1 MYLET
6 GNLRLSHAWFK
17 IYGGKNA
24 CHSRDVQR
32 ALGTPRLRIRQNRG
46 VSMHWGGVSAVD
58 RDFGYAASLSRCR
71 ITLANRAMNSPL
83 VGFPR
88 LALTVLPK

>member
-1 MYLET
+1 MHGSKST
-6 GNLRLSHAWFK
+6 AAKTHAT
-17 IYGGKNA
+17 A
-24 CHSRDVQR
+24 
-32 ALGTPRLRIRQNRG
+32 GTCKEHWDPRFRIRQNRG
-46 VSMHWGGVSAVD
+46 VSIHWGGVSAVD

>member
-1 MYLET
+1 MHGSKSTAAKTHATAGTCKEHWEPPA
-6 GNLRLSHAWFK
+6 SHQAK
-17 IYGGKNA
+17 PGG
-24 CHSRDVQR
+24 
-32 ALGTPRLRIRQNRG
+32 LI
-46 VSMHWGGVSAVD
+46 HWGGVSAVD

>member
-1 MYLET
+1 MVQ
-6 GNLRLSHAWFK
+6 NLRRQK
-17 IYGGKNA
+17 RMPQQG
-24 CHSRDVQR
+24 R
-32 ALGTPRLRIRQNRG
+32 AKSIGNPRLRIRQNRG
-46 VSMHWGGVSAVD
+46 VSIHWGGVSAVE